1 MVELTWAQLATF
13 NVVLIV
19 AIASPGPAML
29 MATQTSLSAG
39 RAAGIAV
46 GAVLGLMAAIWTM
59 MALLVF
65 WRGLRAAPLLVRRR
79 QGRRGCL
86 SSIHRVPDVEE
97 SGVPAKAM
105 IKPAGRAFRQGFL
118 VNLFNPK
125 SVLFAAAVLVT
136 VFPAGPG
143 LADSIVIVANHFLV
157 EIAFYTALAFGMS
170 TQAVAKR
177 YMQAKIHIDR
187 AAAAVLGAL
196 GVRMLLSR

>member
-1 MVELTWAQLATF
+1 M
-13 NVVLIV
+13 
-19 AIASPGPAML
+19 
-29 MATQTSLSAG
+29 
-39 RAAGIAV
+39 
-46 GAVLGLMAAIWTM
+46 LMAAIWTM
-59 MALLVF
+59 MALLGFGVVF
-65 WRGLRAAPLLVRRR
+65 DLFPFLFVGT
-79 QGRRGCL
+79 
-86 SSIHRVPDVEE
+86 
-97 SGVPAKAM
+97 KAV

-125 SVLFAAAVLVT
+125 SVLLAAAVLVT

-177 YMQAKIHIDR
+177 YMRAKTYIDR

-196 GVRMLLSR
+196 GVRILLSR

>member
-1 MVELTWAQLATF
+1 
-13 NVVLIV
+13 
-19 AIASPGPAML
+19 ML

-39 RAAGIAV
+39 RTAGIAV
-46 GAVLGLMAAIWTM
+46 GAGLGLMAAIWTM
-59 MALLVF
+59 MALLGFGVVF
-65 WRGLRAAPLLVRRR
+65 DLFPFLYVGAKIVGAAYLIYIAYRMW
-79 QGRRGCL
+79 L
-86 SSIHRVPDVEE
+86 SA
-97 SGVPAKAM
+97 GVPAKAV
-105 IKPAGRAFRQGFL
+105 IKPTGRAFRQGFL

-143 LADSIVIVANHFLV
+143 LADSVVIVVNHFLV

-177 YMQAKIHIDR
+177 YMRAKIYIDR

-196 GVRMLLSR
+196 GVRILLSR

>member
-1 MVELTWAQLATF
+1 MTWAQLATF
-13 NVVLIV
+13 NLVLLV

-39 RAAGIAV
+39 RA
-46 GAVLGLMAAIWTM
+46 
-59 MALLVF
+59 
-65 WRGLRAAPLLVRRR
+65 
-79 QGRRGCL
+79 C
-86 SSIHRVPDVEE
+86 
-97 SGVPAKAM
+97 
-105 IKPAGRAFRQGFL
+105 RQGFL

-136 VFPAGPG
+136 VFPAGIG

-177 YMQAKIHIDR
+177 YMRAKLYIDR
-187 AAAAVLGAL
+187 VGAAVLGAR
-196 GVRMLLSR
+196 GVRILLSR